1 MPQQLL
7 SVSTSAS
14 ASASL
19 SASASTSAAV
29 SVDESHLDRDRKIPS
44 EDNFGL
50 NATEL
55 KFFSLDFCSQSDS
68 FRTSASEMEFLS
80 SVESSDIGI
89 NFALGQCCT

>member
-7 SVSTSAS
+7 S
-14 ASASL
+14 ASL
-19 SASASTSAAV
+19 SASL
-29 SVDESHLDRDRKIPS
+29 SVPVDAIESHLDRDRKISS

-80 SVESSDIGI
+80 SVESSEIGI